1 MASIHGGLLAVLLAT
16 LTPTLA
22 WVPTHSHNIMHRSST
37 DASFKTTQLTAEQGD
52 DDTSDAKYS
61 GYNVLGTE
69 LSCCCSNVRETGIG
83 TGFYRNGFCS
93 TGDNDV
99 GRHTVCVQVTE
110 EFLSFSKSVG
120 NDLSTPMPEYL
131 FPGLKEGDR
140 WCLCAQRWAQ
150 AYNAGKAPKLFL
162 QSTHEKTLDFIPFDV
177 MKIFAIDAEESA
189 SVINK
194 LDLQRSQLN
203 EILKKDVTDND
214 EAFQ

>member
-1 MASIHGGLLAVLLAT
+1 MLITVALAS

-22 WVPTHSHNIMHRSST
+22 WVSTLNHMHP
-37 DASFKTTQLTAEQGD
+37 TTQLKAKQGD
-52 DDTSDAKYS
+52 DDTSDRNYS

-69 LSCCCSNVRETGIG
+69 LSCCCSNVGGSGIG

-99 GRHTVCVQVTE
+99 GRHTVCVQVTDQ
-110 EFLSFSKSVG
+110 FLQYSKSVG
-120 NDLSTPMPEYL
+120 NDLSTPMPEYH
-131 FPGLKEGDR
+131 FPGLKEGDI

-162 QSTHEKTLDFIPFDV
+162 QSTHEKTLDYIPLEI

-189 SVINK
+189 SVVNK
-194 LDLQRSQLN
+194 LNLQRSQLN
-203 EILKKDVTDND
+203 ELMKKEASEDN

>member
-1 MASIHGGLLAVLLAT
+1 
-16 LTPTLA
+16 
-22 WVPTHSHNIMHRSST
+22 
-37 DASFKTTQLTAEQGD
+37 
-52 DDTSDAKYS
+52 
-61 GYNVLGTE
+61 
-69 LSCCCSNVRETGIG
+69 
-83 TGFYRNGFCS
+83 
-93 TGDNDV
+93 
-99 GRHTVCVQVTE
+99 
-110 EFLSFSKSVG
+110 
-120 NDLSTPMPEYL
+120 MPEYL